1 MKGCTFCVP
10 KIAWGKLNALRRKPH
25 ILRHKRKNS
34 NMAKGLQSS
43 PSSNGCSEDSSTGRR
58 GGSQKSTPWLEKP
71 SKGSIPSTSSL
82 GFDEQNGT
90 GKKDPEALCK
100 DSGQVRLEEL
110 GYKQELQREFGL
122 LTSVAVGCSVMSF
135 LLGITGAIPI
145 AYTNGVSSSFSLAGG
160 PYMWIVE
167 LTNNEKKYTLLA
179 FCVGWFNIVGLFAL
193 TACSGFLTAGLVED
207 IWNMAVN
214 CNLTNADD
222 FLIYSLVLLLAG
234 AVTSMST
241 KGVKWFTLCTFAF
254 LFAAGL
260 LIIIAIPIIAPTC
273 QDDSFVILRFHDMAD
288 DGVSNELYL
297 FLLGTLCAQ
306 YTFICSQGPVQFA
319 EETKQADKTVPRAIM
334 VSIFCTAVLGFG
346 YIVALLFCIQD
357 VNLVLHGQVDGN
369 VAGQIFYD
377 IFRARY
383 GNGNYGLAFI
393 GLTLLAT
400 FSTTVVC
407 MILNARALWAFSRD
421 GGVPLYR
428 VWAAV
433 NPKTGTPLNAC
444 WAMTAMAYL
453 LGLPMIHSDEAFG
466 AISSISSV
474 GLYIS
479 YFVPITLRMIKRK
492 TFVLGPFRL
501 GRAQPYLNAL
511 SLVWIAISLVI
522 FVLPDTYPIDL
533 RTINYSPIAVGL
545 VLIVLLATWFWPKHG
560 ARHWFRCKAH
570 TLDDQKRGGGRYV
583 DGFADYGLRAKYGPD
598 GPPCINLLQLA
609 THITK
614 QVQQMPA
621 RVELAF
627 SSNVATV
634 DKGSSF
640 PPGAADSS
648 KHKLL
653 AKRPTSH
660 PPCRC
665 Q

>member
-1 MKGCTFCVP
+1 
-10 KIAWGKLNALRRKPH
+10 
-25 ILRHKRKNS
+25 
-34 NMAKGLQSS
+34 MAKGLQST
-43 PSSNGCSEDSSTGRR
+43 PSNNCCTEDGSTGSK
-58 GGSQKSTPWLEKP
+58 GGSQKSIPWIEKP
-71 SKGSIPSTSSL
+71 SKGSSRSISSS
-82 GFDEQNGT
+82 EPEKQSCA

-100 DSGQVRLEEL
+100 DSGQARLEEL
-110 GYKQELQREFGL
+110 GYKQELRREFGL

-135 LLGITGAIPI
+135 LLGITAEL
-145 AYTNGVSSSFSLAGG
+145 ASSFPLAGG
-160 PYMWIVE
+160 PYAWVIE

-193 TACSGFLTAGLVED
+193 TAGSGFLTAGLVED
-207 IWNMAVN
+207 IWNTAVH
-214 CNLTNADD
+214 CNLTSADD
-222 FLIYSLVLLLAG
+222 LLIYSLVLLVAG

-241 KGVKWFTLCTFAF
+241 RGVKWFTLWTFAF
-254 LFAAGL
+254 LFGAGL

-273 QDDSFVILRFHDMAD
+273 QDDSFVFLKFHDMAD

-334 VSIFCTAVLGFG
+334 ISIFCTAVLGFG

-357 VNLVLHGQVDGN
+357 VHIVLHGVVDGN
-369 VAGQIFYD
+369 VAGQIFFD
-377 IFRARY
+377 IFQARY
-383 GNGNYGLAFI
+383 GNGKYGLAFI

-407 MILNARALWAFSRD
+407 MVMNARALWAFSRD

-428 VWAAV
+428 VWGAV

-453 LGLPMIHSDEAFG
+453 LGLPMLHSEEAFG

-474 GLYIS
+474 GLYLS
-479 YFVPITLRMIKRK
+479 YFVPILFRIIKRK
-492 TFVLGPFRL
+492 TFVPGPFKL
-501 GRAQPYLNAL
+501 GRAQPYLNVL
-511 SLVWIAISLVI
+511 SLIWIAISLVI

-545 VLIVLLATWFWPKHG
+545 VLVVLLATWFCPKYG
-560 ARHWFRCKAH
+560 AQHWYRGKAH
-570 TLDDQKRGGGRYV
+570 MLHDQNVRGGGRYV
-583 DGFADYGLRAKYGPD
+583 DGCADYGLRAKHRSE
-598 GPPCINLLQLA
+598 GPPRIDLLQLA

-614 QVQQMPA
+614 QVQQMPG

-627 SSNVATV
+627 SSDVATV
-634 DKGSSF
+634 ERGGSF

-648 KHKLL
+648 KPNLP
-653 AKRPTSH
+653 AKRPASR
-660 PPCRC
+660 PG
-665 Q
+665 